1 MRPTDFP
8 PRWRVSGDSVIAPL
22 GPAMTTLRSVVA
34 RLASLVRCAG
44 VAYIAVQVAVWHSFY
59 LAVPWRLA
67 GPVAASVWAAAVT
80 VYLRRRWP
88 APLFACLDS
97 AVYVALALSCQGCVP
112 PSLRGHAYSWLV
124 IAMSGQLIVPAWYAP
139 AAVFVPL
146 ALAAPAAYW
155 AGAVQAAGAV
165 SRTTTVAMIL
175 LAMVAGVHIYGRR
188 ALSGRAA
195 EADAALDEAD
205 RAASEQYVVLSRN
218 IERREHERLLHD
230 TVLNTLTALAR
241 ADPGDTAGVVSRCR
255 RDVALIEAALN
266 DADDADGVTGYSRGD
281 MVGRVRA
288 VAAEM
293 RARGLTVHVAVDA
306 SPGPAS
312 PAPDIPVPV
321 AAAIANAVREA
332 LSNVAAHAG
341 TGEAWIEV
349 SFPAPGRLQ
358 VTVRDRGAGFDPADV
373 DRTRLGLRRSIAER
387 MADCGGQASIWSAP
401 GQGTVACLS
410 WLASAEPGPA
420 ALACPALARG
430 NPSW

>member
-1 MRPTDFP
+1 
-8 PRWRVSGDSVIAPL
+8 
-22 GPAMTTLRSVVA
+22 MTTLRSVVA

-44 VAYIAVQVAVWHSFY
+44 IAYIAVQVAVWHSFY
-59 LAVPWRLA
+59 EAAPWRLA
-67 GPVAASVWAAAVT
+67 GPVAASLWAAAVT

-112 PSLRGHAYSWLV
+112 PGLRGHAYSWLV
-124 IAMSGQLIVPAWYAP
+124 IAMSGQLLVPAWYAP

-165 SRTTTVAMIL
+165 SRTTTVATIL

-195 EADAALDEAD
+195 EADAALAEAD
-205 RAASEQYVVLSRN
+205 RVASEQYVILSRN

-241 ADPGDTAGVVSRCR
+241 AGPGDRAGVVSRCR

-266 DADDADGVTGYSRGD
+266 DADDADGATGYPRDD

-312 PAPDIPVPV
+312 PVPASPVPASPAPV

-341 TGEAWIEV
+341 TGEAWVEV
-349 SFPAPGRLQ
+349 SLPAPGRLQ

-401 GQGTVACLS
+401 GQGTVAILS
-410 WLASAEPGPA
+410 WPAPGKPDPAGPSLA
-420 ALACPALARG
+420 LLRG
-430 NPSW
+430 NSSW